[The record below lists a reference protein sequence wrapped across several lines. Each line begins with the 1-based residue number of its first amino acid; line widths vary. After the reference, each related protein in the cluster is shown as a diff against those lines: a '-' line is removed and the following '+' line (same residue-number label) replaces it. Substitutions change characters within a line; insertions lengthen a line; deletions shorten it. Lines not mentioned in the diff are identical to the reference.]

1 MEGTA
6 GGRAEDRAGD
16 RAKGMTGDRA
26 KNMTGDRVLGTDMR
40 DGMMTVLF
48 VLMDK
53 TFSVQ
58 AANFDNNCF
67 HNDSY
72 NLSFFPN
79 SGNECHII

>member
-16 RAKGMTGDRA
+16 RAKG
-26 KNMTGDRVLGTDMR
+26 MTGDRVLGTDMR

-58 AANFDNNCF
+58 AADFDNNCF

-72 NLSFFPN
+72 NLSFFPT

>member
-1 MEGTA
+1 VEGTA

-16 RAKGMTGDRA
+16 RAKG
-26 KNMTGDRVLGTDMR
+26 MTGDRVLGTDMR

-67 HNDSY
+67 RNDSY

>member
-6 GGRAEDRAGD
+6 GGTAED

-48 VLMDK
+48 VLLDK

>member
-16 RAKGMTGDRA
+16 RAKG
-26 KNMTGDRVLGTDMR
+26 MTGDRVLGTDMR

-67 HNDSY
+67 RNDSY

>member
-16 RAKGMTGDRA
+16 RAKG
-26 KNMTGDRVLGTDMR
+26 MTGDRVLGTDMR

>member
-6 GGRAEDRAGD
+6 GGRAGD
-16 RAKGMTGDRA
+16 RAKG
-26 KNMTGDRVLGTDMR
+26 MTGDRVLGTDMR

-58 AANFDNNCF
+58 AADFDNNCF

-72 NLSFFPN
+72 NLSFFPT